1 MIARRRTAARSA
13 DSSDSSVD
21 DLSKEG
27 AVFYPPKQK
36 PLMTRLVQSISY
48 PLARLLYK
56 FRLSVSEEGV
66 GRVRAIDDAR
76 IVFVCNHPTMEDG
89 ITLFVLS
96 ARLGMLLYYV
106 VAYESFKGL
115 MGWFIQRLGCYSIR
129 RGMGDRNS
137 ISQSL
142 ALLKAPHCRLVIFPE
157 GGCSYQNDTI
167 MPFRPGAIQLPM
179 SALAQL
185 AKKARS
191 PEQVPNLYVVP
202 LSLKYRYQQPMHRVI
217 EAALAR
223 LELRLKLSPDPDA
236 DNYQRLRQVAHQV
249 IVGIETEAGLPH
261 DESLDWNQRIDRLK
275 QVFIKTC
282 EAALNIEA
290 ATNLPLRERVYK
302 VQALLEQIPL
312 EQTSLEQLSLKQSVL
327 EQTSLEQPSLEQH
340 SLKQEDFQN
349 GRLNEPR
356 IGEINRPNLASPK
369 LNTEALY
376 WNTVRL
382 LNFDA
387 IYDGYV
393 AESPTAER
401 FLDTLIRL
409 EREVFHVEHA
419 QPKAPRRACFYI
431 GEPINLKDYLAEYQR
446 DRSGT
451 IDRLSEQIR
460 QIMQRNLTLD
470 SSEDSLG
477 DSLTRE

>member
-1 MIARRRTAARSA
+1 MPRTYKPYDFNGLQWLELIGQYVVHGLLMTARPKTAPCAA
-13 DSSDSSVD
+13 DSSDGSLDSP
-21 DLSKEG
+21 LKEG
-27 AVFYPPKQK
+27 AAQVFYPPKQR

-48 PLARLLYK
+48 PLARVLYK
-56 FRLSVSEEGV
+56 FQLSVSEEGV
-66 GRVRAIDDAR
+66 GRVRAVDNAR
-76 IVFVCNHPTMEDG
+76 LVFVCNHPTMEDG

-96 ARLGMLLYYV
+96 ARLGMLLHYV

-129 RGMGDRNS
+129 RGMGDRTS

-142 ALLKAPHCRLVIFPE
+142 ALLKEPQCRLVIFPE

-191 PEQVPNLYVVP
+191 PEQVPDFYVVP

-217 EAALAR
+217 ESTLSR
-223 LELRLKLSPDPDA
+223 LESQLALPVAPNA
-236 DNYQRLRQVAHQV
+236 DDYQRLRQVAHEV
-249 IVGIETEAGLPH
+249 IVRMETEASLPQA
-261 DESLDWNQRIDRLK
+261 DNLDWNQRIDRLK
-275 QVFIKTC
+275 KVFIQAC
-282 EAALNIEA
+282 EAALNIEPA
-290 ATNLPLRERVYK
+290 LNLPLRERVYK

-312 EQTSLEQLSLKQSVL
+312 EQTSLQQIL
-327 EQTSLEQPSLEQH
+327 P
-340 SLKQEDFQN
+340 
-349 GRLNEPR
+349 
-356 IGEINRPNLASPK
+356 
-369 LNTEALY
+369 ALY
-376 WNTVRL
+376 WNTIRL

-401 FLDTLIRL
+401 FLDTLTRL
-409 EREVFHVEHA
+409 EREVFHIEHA
-419 QPKAPRRACFYI
+419 QPKAPRKACFHI
-431 GEPINLKDYLAEYQR
+431 GEPINLKDYLADYQR

-451 IDRLSEQIR
+451 IDQLSEQIR
-460 QIMQRNLTLD
+460 QIMQRNL
-470 SSEDSLG
+470 SLE
-477 DSLTRE
+477 RK